1 MLNFNEI
8 RKIVLTSSLKYKKGS
23 EFDFSYIFL
32 FLWEK
37 EEGVWFGFVLVGT
50 KKIDPEWVRWYWGV
64 VSCGECALALGL
76 NSLNE
81 GKYWIESELDLGNG

>member
-1 MLNFNEI
+1 MGGGVELQRI
-8 RKIVLTSSLKYKKGS
+8 RKIVLTSSLKYRKGS

-50 KKIDPEWVRWYWGV
+50 KKIDPE
-64 VSCGECALALGL
+64 
-76 NSLNE
+76 
-81 GKYWIESELDLGNG
+81 

>member
-1 MLNFNEI
+1 MGGGVEFQRI

-50 KKIDPEWVRWYWGV
+50 KK
-64 VSCGECALALGL
+64 
-76 NSLNE
+76 N
-81 GKYWIESELDLGNG
+81 